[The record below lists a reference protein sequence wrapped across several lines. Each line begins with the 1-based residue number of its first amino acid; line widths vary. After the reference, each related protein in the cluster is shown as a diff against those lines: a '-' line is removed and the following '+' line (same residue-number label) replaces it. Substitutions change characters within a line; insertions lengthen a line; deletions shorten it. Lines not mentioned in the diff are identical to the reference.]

1 MVCPARPQN
10 GCCSSRSRPSSRAC
24 RVTGAAPW
32 PAGSWAPAWRG
43 APIVPRRRPRAPLPG
58 SPVPPPWRTPGTPG
72 SPPRPIALTPPTH
85 PRRAPPVIRPL
96 ACGADLRRG
105 IRAPWTGGPLAPGQD
120 AAHRRDAIVLL
131 RMSVLYRGA
140 ALPVATPPRTPARG
154 LFITHKSNR
163 HVDPEEHA
171 AGATTSPHYHPTG
184 ANHARSFAPPARH
197 RRCGPES
204 PPTVRSSGLPAA
216 ESAGLAG
223 DAASGGSCRTGPA
236 MRGALRPPSTPPPH
250 PDALR
255 RSATPTAVRRHNRR
269 PAHAATVRRFP
280 GAPVRSDSRFSLR
293 NDSAQSA
300 TGYGASARPGARRPR
315 LSRPAWS
322 TPPTGAR

>member
-1 MVCPARPQN
+1 MARTPTERLLQQQIQTRFPRLSRHWRRALARWVLGARLAGSANRPALAHALATA
-10 GCCSSRSRPSSRAC
+10 GIARAATLADAWDAWIAAPAH
-24 RVTGAAPW
+24 RIDTADPPAAGAAGDPS
-32 PAGSWAPAWRG
+32 AG
-43 APIVPRRRPRAPLPG
+43 VRRRPAPRDSRALDR
-58 SPVPPPWRTPGTPG
+58 RTAGAWTG
-72 SPPRPIALTPPTH
+72 CRPSARCH
-85 PRRAPPVIRPL
+85 RSVAHERPL
-96 ACGADLRRG
+96 SGRRPAG
-105 IRAPWTGGPLAPGQD
+105 R
-120 AAHRRDAIVLL
+120 H
-131 RMSVLYRGA
+131 
-140 ALPVATPPRTPARG
+140 PPEPPARG

-322 TPPTGAR
+322 PPPAGAR